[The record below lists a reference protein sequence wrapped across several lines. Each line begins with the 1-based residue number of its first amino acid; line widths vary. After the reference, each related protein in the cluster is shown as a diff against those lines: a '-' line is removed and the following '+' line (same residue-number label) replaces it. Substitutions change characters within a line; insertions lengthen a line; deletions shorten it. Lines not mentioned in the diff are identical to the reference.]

1 MIKDFYYDKLNLNE
15 NFFNLISSFEIF
27 KYALKAHFIFLSTD
41 NSSIIYQYSFNAND
55 IIYDSIY
62 HEIHKKSCVFFD
74 NGSVNYRIWDNEIL
88 KDSKL
93 YKENHFWLAASI
105 CSPLSCN
112 ENDSCCVVLF
122 CIQDERII
130 KNIRKYIDEDY
141 LIQTALHV
149 HMVIKNYEKIPYSI
163 DSFVEMMAKKDV
175 HMPYHMTNV
184 SNLCMNVASKLN
196 LDRHTTNILYISALI
211 HDVGKLYIP
220 DQIINKNKKLDE
232 NEYKTIKMHSIKG
245 EEIAKATFWGMNLL
259 KDIPKIIRSHH
270 ENYDGSGYPDALKG
284 KEINY
289 LSRIIRVADSV
300 DAMMHRFYN
309 KESLNI
315 SEVINILKQE
325 TGRQFDPE
333 IVEIMIEILKEDNI
347 LNVPKL
353 GKEAHFFPKAMLSFF
368 YKNLED
374 MISISG
380 NLVSD
385 TNGVRFL
392 IHNEDSSLSKF
403 ESEYMY
409 KTTFSFFNQNNLYQ
423 YSADVLN
430 LVNNNLLLENVTNI
444 PSDKYFSLSWNSC
457 IYMKKHMNEFF
468 KAEIINLGVESIIIK
483 SDIENSDFM
492 VKNFSKTIRALLL
505 ESIDE
510 INLEIMVDLKIEK
523 YYSSSTH
530 NVFICKYENLS
541 SKQKDQILKILF
553 RKQVNLRKG
562 KR

>member
-1 MIKDFYYDKLNLNE
+1 MIKDFYYNKLNLNE
-15 NFFNLISSFEIF
+15 NFLNLISSFEIF
-27 KYALKAHFIFLSTD
+27 KYALKSHFIFLSTD
-41 NSSIIYQYSFNAND
+41 NSSIVYQYSFNDDD
-55 IIYDSIY
+55 IKYDSIY
-62 HEIHKKSCVFFD
+62 HEVHRKSKIFFD
-74 NGSVNYRIWDNEIL
+74 NKLINYRIWDNEIL
-88 KDSKL
+88 KNTNL
-93 YKENHFWLAASI
+93 YKENYYWVAASI
-105 CSPLSCN
+105 CSPLSIN
-112 ENDSCCVVLF
+112 ENDSCCIVLF
-122 CIQDERII
+122 CIKDETLIQ
-130 KNIRKYIDEDY
+130 NIRMYLDEDY

-149 HMVIKNYEKIPYSI
+149 HMVVKNYEKLPYSI

-184 SNLCMNVASKLN
+184 SNLCMNIASKLN

-232 NEYKTIKMHSIKG
+232 NEYKMIKMHSIKG
-245 EEIAKATFWGMNLL
+245 EEIAKATFWGMGLL
-259 KDIPKIIRSHH
+259 NDIPKIIRSHH
-270 ENYDGSGYPDALKG
+270 ENYDGTGYPDSLKG
-284 KEINY
+284 NEINY

-309 KESLNI
+309 KESLTIN
-315 SEVINILKQE
+315 EVINILNQE
-325 TGRQFDPE
+325 KGMQFDPD

-368 YKNLED
+368 YKNLDD

-423 YSADVLN
+423 YSADVLKSI
-430 LVNNNLLLENVTNI
+430 NNNLLLENVSYI
-444 PSDKYFSLSWNSC
+444 PSDKYFSLNWNGF

-468 KAEIINLGVESIIIK
+468 KAEIINLGVENIIIK
-483 SDIENSDFM
+483 AETENSDFM
-492 VKNFSKTIRALLL
+492 IKNFSNTVRALLL

-510 INLEIMVDLKIEK
+510 INLEMMVDLKIEK
-523 YYSSSTH
+523 YYSSLTH